1 MATQADRNAAVRDV
15 MQKEVDAQNALN
27 AVFDEIAG
35 QGTQP
40 EISNKQGVW
49 GQAEGAARM
58 ARQKLYMLLDP
69 VD

>member
-1 MATQADRNAAVRDV
+1 